1 MIRDPFTSRQPAAPL
16 VYVRLTPPA
25 GDVVPLAR
33 VRAHLRLDAAD
44 ADADPLESD
53 LLEGAI
59 AAAVGHLDGRG
70 GGTLGRAL
78 LTQRWQ
84 ATGDRPAAGA
94 VGRVPGFVLELPPL
108 REVEKVE
115 RRVGGQ
121 YQELPAG
128 AWEIVR
134 MPAERVAVIAADG
147 AGWPDADSH
156 PAAWRITF
164 AAGYG
169 AGDDVPAAIRAAILL
184 MVADL
189 YDNRDGKTQAN
200 LVDNPTVERL
210 LSPFRAIGV

>member
-1 MIRDPFTSRQPAAPL
+1 MNRNPFSSRQPAAAL
-16 VYVRLTPPA
+16 VYLRIAAPV
-25 GDVVPLAR
+25 GNVVTLAR

-44 ADADPLESD
+44 ADPLETD
-53 LLEGAI
+53 LLEAAI

-70 GGTLGRAL
+70 RGVLGRAL

-84 ATGDRPAAGA
+84 ATGDRPADDAAGS
-94 VGRVPGFVLELPPL
+94 VPGFVLELPPL

-115 RRVGGQ
+115 RRVSGL

-128 AWEIVR
+128 TWEAIR
-134 MPAERVAVIAADG
+134 LPAERVAVIPAGG
-147 AGWPDADSH
+147 ASWADADIH

-200 LVDNPTVERL
+200 LVDNPTIERL
-210 LSPFRAIGV
+210 LHPFRPVGV